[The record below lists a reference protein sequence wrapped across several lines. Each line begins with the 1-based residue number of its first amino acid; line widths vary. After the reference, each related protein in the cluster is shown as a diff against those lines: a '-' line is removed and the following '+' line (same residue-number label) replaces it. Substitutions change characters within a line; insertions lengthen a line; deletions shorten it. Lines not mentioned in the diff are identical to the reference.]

1 MADLSWA
8 PVLCVFERVGVPE
21 AVASGEG
28 LATFW
33 RPRRWCRA
41 SGEAGLDTTFEGATP
56 GTSAERARLPG
67 AATLPVRRARS
78 PFDFAH
84 ALGAGFFS
92 EAARSMGLA
101 ATGAASSHLQGAVT
115 QALWVAAASGN
126 LVGDR
131 SLTGRGAE
139 AYVEGARSGASSP
152 RGVRTTVTK

>member
-101 ATGAASSHLQGAVT
+101 ATGAASSHLQGAEARDGT
-115 QALWVAAASGN
+115 QARCSPQPPLPYGSRCGG
-126 LVGDR
+126 VGREPWRDFWQ
-131 SLTGRGAE
+131 TA
-139 AYVEGARSGASSP
+139 
-152 RGVRTTVTK
+152 